1 MGLPRPIDD
10 SSCKRNA
17 PVLCALAVRTIPTFI
32 ALLAAAPLAAT
43 GPVKTAE
50 RGTYSCELP
59 GSADGPAG
67 VRVPEKDFRIRSAS
81 RYKSAQ
87 GNGVY
92 LRKGD
97 IIRFTSGPRSGEAY
111 EVVGDN
117 FLRALGPDGK
127 PGRLRCIRTG
137 R

>member
-1 MGLPRPIDD
+1 MRP
-10 SSCKRNA
+10 S
-17 PVLCALAVRTIPTFI
+17 VRTTLALI
-32 ALLAAAPLAAT
+32 ALVAAAPLAAA
-43 GPVKTAE
+43 GPVETAN
-50 RGTYSCELP
+50 RGTYSCEMP
-59 GSADGPAG
+59 GDADGPAG
-67 VRVPEKDFRIRSAS
+67 IRVPEKDFRIRSAS

-97 IIRFTSGPRSGEAY
+97 VIRFTSGPRSGEAY
-111 EVVGDN
+111 LVVGDN
-117 FLRALGPDGK
+117 FMRELGPDGK